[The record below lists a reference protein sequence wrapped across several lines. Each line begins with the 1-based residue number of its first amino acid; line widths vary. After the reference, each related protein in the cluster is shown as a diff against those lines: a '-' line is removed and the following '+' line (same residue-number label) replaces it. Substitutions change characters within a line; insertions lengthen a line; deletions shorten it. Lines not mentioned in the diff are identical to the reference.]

1 MLERRTARVAAVV
14 TWVYVGGFGGFAIP
28 VAVYLNRQDRLPT
41 FLGLFQMYGGRW
53 SAELSQAEFTS
64 RLVAYA
70 GLTALTGWS
79 AWLLWRA
86 DSDRRRVQ
94 GAVLNVAL
102 LPVEAIFWVGFAL
115 PIPWLCGAARL
126 GLIAASWLSA
136 SGALRSTGRTSP

>member
-1 MLERRTARVAAVV
+1 MLDRKTARAAAVV
-14 TWVYVGGFGGFAIP
+14 TWFYVGGFGGFAIP

-64 RLVAYA
+64 RLVAFA

-94 GAVLNVAL
+94 GGVLNVAL

-136 SGALRSTGRTSP
+136 SGSSRSTSRSSP